1 MVVRGVGAV
10 GGGEGAAGAFP
21 SLVVGEVAG
30 ARGGVVVADVVGHGV
45 AKVALEA
52 VAEPLD
58 LDAIPSTI
66 LRTRTK
72 FITRYARTSDVQGG
86 QIA

>member
-21 SLVVGEVAG
+21 SLAVGGVAG
-30 ARGGVVVADVVGHGV
+30 ARGGAVAADVVGHGA

-52 VAEPLD
+52 VAEPSK

-72 FITRYARTSDVQGG
+72 FNTR
-86 QIA
+86 